1 MGSDSKFLIY
11 FGDKNG
17 KLGKTLFKE
26 KRYCG
31 YIHVDKFK
39 VTLKEIDNC
48 VDIWQKKDYT
58 FILDYSKIGWTT

>member
-31 YIHVDKFK
+31 YSCVDKFED
-39 VTLKEIDNC
+39 VLKKIDKD
-48 VDIWQKKDYT
+48 VDIWQKKN
-58 FILDYSKIGWTT
+58 

>member
-1 MGSDSKFLIY
+1 MGNDSKFLIY

-31 YIHVDKFK
+31 YSGVDKFED
-39 VTLKEIDNC
+39 VLKKIDND
-48 VDIWQKKDYT
+48 VDIW
-58 FILDYSKIGWTT
+58 